1 MEAVLLGRQMAGG
14 GWSYLKAS
22 GQASFEATAL
32 SLLAT
37 TDANACERA
46 TSCLFRSQNAN
57 GSWPAF
63 EGDEDQ
69 GSWVTG
75 LALVALR
82 NANNAIESRMRAALW
97 LLNISGREAHWL
109 WQWKFRLFDRHVSFD
124 PQSYGWPWTP
134 DTNSWVVPTAFAML
148 GLESL
153 PCECGLPDYS
163 RRLSLGTSM
172 LLDRSCPGGGW
183 NSGNS
188 SVYGSALA
196 PHIDDTAV
204 ALLALHRREPDHPKV
219 VAGVDWLERNS
230 RAVCPSASLALSVIA
245 LSLYQRPTQLL
256 FDPLESIDPT
266 LVENSATL
274 ALLLI
279 ALDAA
284 QGTSAFGETL

>member
-1 MEAVLLGRQMAGG
+1 MAGG
-14 GWSYLKAS
+14 GWPYLKAS

-46 TSCLFRSQNAN
+46 RSCLLQSQNAN

-63 EGDEDQ
+63 EGDDDQ

-82 NANNAIESRMRAALW
+82 NAGNAIESRLRAARW
-97 LLNISGREAHWL
+97 LLSTFGREAHWL
-109 WQWKFRLFDRHVSFD
+109 WKWKFRFFDRHVAFD
-124 PQSYGWPWTP
+124 PQFYGWPWTP

-163 RRLSLGTSM
+163 RRMSLGASM
-172 LLDRSCPGGGW
+172 LLDRSCPSGGW

-188 SVYGSALA
+188 SVYGSPLA

-245 LSLYQRPTQLL
+245 LSLYQRPKQSLL
-256 FDPLESIDPT
+256 DLLESVEPSI
-266 LVENSATL
+266 VENSATL

-284 QGTSAFGETL
+284 RGTNAFGETL